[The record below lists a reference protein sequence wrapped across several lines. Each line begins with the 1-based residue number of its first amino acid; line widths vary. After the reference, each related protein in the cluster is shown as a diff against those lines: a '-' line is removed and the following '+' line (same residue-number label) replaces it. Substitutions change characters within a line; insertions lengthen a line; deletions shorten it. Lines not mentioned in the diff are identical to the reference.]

1 MRHLGFLLL
10 FACAAAAAPG
20 PASGADTGA
29 RPAASGPAEARLVTL
44 KNGMRLLLAPDSTA
58 AAVDLAVWVDAGPVH
73 ERAGATGVAHLFEH
87 MMFRGSAHVAAQEH
101 SRLIQAEGGTANA
114 TTTPDLACYYQTLP
128 RAALELAFRLEG
140 DRLASLEL
148 SPENLE
154 AERSVV
160 RDEKRWRAEN
170 SPVGRALQQLYA
182 VAYTRHPYRWP
193 VIGLDEDL
201 ARVTLE
207 DCRQFFRGHY
217 APDNA
222 LVTVVG
228 DFDAGEA
235 LGYAKRWLE
244 PVPRRRVDATP
255 VPAEPPQT
263 AERRATARM
272 EVPVRLLVL
281 GWKAPGHADPDGPA
295 LQLLA
300 RIAFNGP
307 SSRLNRALVSGGKQ
321 SCLLVQG
328 GLDGRKDAQ
337 LLYAVA
343 ALRPGA
349 DSARV
354 ERDLVGEV
362 EKLAGEPV
370 SDEELDRARRQEE
383 IGTLFS
389 WQTARGRA
397 EALGT
402 AQLVDGDWRAAGER
416 LERLRRLTP
425 ADLQRAAGRV
435 LQAAGRS
442 VVWALPANAVAQGG
456 AR

>member
-1 MRHLGFLLL
+1 MRRLGFLLL
-10 FACAAAAAPG
+10 LTCAAAAAHAATGPG
-20 PASGADTGA
+20 D
-29 RPAASGPAEARLVTL
+29 ARLVTL
-44 KNGMRLLLAPDSTA
+44 KNGLRLLLAPDSTA
-58 AAVDLAVWVDAGPVH
+58 AALDLAVWVDAGPVH
-73 ERAGATGVAHLFEH
+73 ERAGATGIAHLFEH
-87 MMFRGSAHVAAQEH
+87 MMFRGSANYGAQEH

-114 TTTPDLACYYQTLP
+114 TTTPDLACYYETLP
-128 RAALELAFRLEG
+128 REALELAFRLEG

-148 SPENLE
+148 SPGNLE

-160 RDEKRWRAEN
+160 RDEKRLRTES
-170 SPVGRALQQLYA
+170 SPMGRALQKLYA

-217 APDNA
+217 APGNV

-228 DFDAGEA
+228 NFDAGEA

-244 PVPRRRVDATP
+244 PVPRRRVDDTP

-263 AERRATARM
+263 AERRAGERM

-281 GWKAPGHADPDGPA
+281 GWKAPGHADPDTPA

-300 RIAFNGP
+300 RIAFGGP
-307 SSRLNRALVSGGKQ
+307 SSRLHQALVSGKQ

-349 DSARV
+349 DSASV
-354 ERDLVGEV
+354 ERDLVDEV

-383 IGTLFS
+383 IGALFS

-397 EALGT
+397 ESLGT
-402 AQLVDGDWRAAGER
+402 AQLVDGDWHAAGAR
-416 LERLRRLTP
+416 LDRLRQLAP
-425 ADLQRAAGRV
+425 ADLQRAAARA
-435 LQAAGRS
+435 LQGAGRS
-442 VVWALPANAVAQGG
+442 VVWVLPANAAAAQGG